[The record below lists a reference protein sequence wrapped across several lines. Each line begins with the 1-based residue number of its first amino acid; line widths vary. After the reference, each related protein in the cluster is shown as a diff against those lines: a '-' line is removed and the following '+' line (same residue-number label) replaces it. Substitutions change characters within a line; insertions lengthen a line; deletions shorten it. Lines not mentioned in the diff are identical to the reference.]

1 MSESRLEYLFGLYIE
16 NKFSAEEEREF
27 MDLLKRGDNDELT
40 KKLIG
45 DLIQSSGSEFYL
57 ENETAQSLF
66 ENIIKHDVTNKND
79 ENLVDIFSLKRRIPL
94 TIWMR
99 VAAVVILFLGGMSV
113 FLLYHKDTSKQAVSL
128 KQDSVKKIA
137 IENNVVLRI
146 SDGTSIVPDSMKN
159 GASFKKGNTIV
170 TKQGSMLIY
179 KAAVL
184 NDNSSVVYS
193 LLSTPAGMEY
203 QVVLPDGSKVWLNA
217 KSSISFPSKFSS
229 VSREVKITGEAY
241 FEVAKNKEKPF
252 FVKVG
257 QVTVRVLGTHF
268 DIKAYEDED
277 VIKTSLLE
285 GSVKILE
292 GDNTDLLHP
301 GQQAV
306 WNKEKKTVKIS
317 TADMNEVV
325 AWKNGLFQFQ
335 DENVAAIMAEIGRW
349 YNVQIEY
356 QDTIPKRK
364 FEGKISRSAKLSE
377 VLKILELTN
386 IKFSSTGNKI
396 IIH

>member
-16 NKFSAEEEREF
+16 NKFSAEEEKEF

-94 TIWMR
+94 AIWMR

>member
-1 MSESRLEYLFGLYIE
+1 MSESRLEYLFGSYIE
-16 NKFSAEEEREF
+16 NKFSAEEEKEF
-27 MDLLKRGDNDELT
+27 MDLLKRGENDELT

-79 ENLVDIFSLKRRIPL
+79 ENLVDIFSLKRRTPL

-99 VAAVVILFLGGMSV
+99 VAAVVILFLSGMSV
-113 FLLYHKDTSKQAVSL
+113 FLLYHKDTSKQTVSL
-128 KQDSVKKIA
+128 RLDSVKKIA

-146 SDGTSIVPDSMKN
+146 SDGTSIVPDSMQN

-193 LLSTPAGMEY
+193 LLSTPGGMEY